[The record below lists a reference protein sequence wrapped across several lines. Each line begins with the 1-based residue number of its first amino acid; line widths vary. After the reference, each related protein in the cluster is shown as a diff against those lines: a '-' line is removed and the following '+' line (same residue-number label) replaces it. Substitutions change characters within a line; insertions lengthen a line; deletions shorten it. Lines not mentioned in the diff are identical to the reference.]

1 MKYAC
6 RAAVFKIFSG
16 ILVLTLLSHLVFIP
30 GTYVSAASS
39 LSLILQKTNSWK
51 EAGKIRSQFSA
62 EIKNEGTEAISGWIT
77 TILVPEGTSMGAA
90 DGWNGVY
97 AISGTQLTI
106 TPKDYNKQIAAGSGT
121 TDIGFILTTAG
132 EVELTGTV
140 TASSTGG
147 SSNTS
152 SPESVTSA
160 DSSQQGTVSLSADP
174 SESESADLS
183 MASTQDDWLYT
194 DGNKIL
200 DKNGTEVW
208 LTGINW
214 FGYNTGTNVFD
225 GVWACNMEAALAVI
239 ADRGFNLLRIPI
251 SAELVL
257 NWKNG
262 VYPSANFNQASNPEL
277 AGLDSLAIFD
287 LAIAQC
293 KANGIKVMLDIHSAN
308 TDSMGHM
315 TNLWYTDSISTQD
328 YYDSL
333 VFLAERF
340 SNDDTV
346 IAYDLKN
353 EPHGKPGEAGAIWND
368 STSANNW
375 KYTAETAGNLI
386 LDINSQAL
394 IMIEGIEIY
403 PKDMKTNSDY
413 SSTDPAEY
421 YFSWWGGNLRG
432 VRDYPIDFGS
442 EARNAQIVYSPHDY
456 GPAVYAQPWFQ
467 DGFTYES
474 LQEDCWNDNWL
485 YISKDN
491 ISPLLIGEWGG
502 YMTEPNLA
510 WMTDLRRLILE
521 NHLNH
526 TFWCFNANSGDTG
539 GLVKD
544 DFTTWDEDKYAFVKE
559 VLWQKDGKFVGLDHV
574 IPLGKSGYGISLSA
588 IPGAVD
594 ASDNT
599 DATVPADTATS
610 SIPAGESVQTTGE
623 SESSKQASSA
633 AAGISG
639 TLTDRKDSKW
649 SHLNAA
655 FAGLTMLAV
664 LAGSVVLAYVT
675 YAKNKKKGGD
685 K

>member
-1 MKYAC
+1 MKYDC
-6 RAAVFKIFSG
+6 RAAVFKIVCGLLAFVLLSP
-16 ILVLTLLSHLVFIP
+16 LVLIP
-30 GTYVSAASS
+30 GTCISAASS
-39 LSLILQKTNSWK
+39 LILTLQKTNSW
-51 EAGKIRSQFSA
+51 EESGKTRSQFSA
-62 EIKNEGTEAISGWIT
+62 AVKNEGTETVSGWII
-77 TILVPEGTSMGAA
+77 TITVPEGTSMGTA
-90 DGWNGVY
+90 DGWNGVFTVT
-97 AISGTQLTI
+97 GTVLTI
-106 TPKDYNKQIAAGSGT
+106 TPKEYNKQITAGSGT
-121 TDIGFILTTAG
+121 TDIGFILTTPDK
-132 EVELTGTV
+132 VELTGTV
-140 TASSTGG
+140 AASSEAGPANTATP
-147 SSNTS
+147 SSG
-152 SPESVTSA
+152 TSA
-160 DSSQQGTVSLSADP
+160 SPSPSSGTPVSP
-174 SESESADLS
+174 S
-183 MASTQDDWLYT
+183 QDDWLHT

-225 GVWACNMEAALAVI
+225 GVWACNMKEALAAI

-262 VYPSANFNQASNPEL
+262 VYPAANFNQASNPEL

-287 LAIAQC
+287 VAIAQC
-293 KANGIKVMLDIHSAN
+293 KASGIKVMLDIHSAK

-333 VFLAERF
+333 VFLAEHF
-340 SNDDTV
+340 SGDDTV

-353 EPHGKPGEAGAIWND
+353 EPHGKPGEKGAAWND
-368 STSANNW
+368 STDMDNW
-375 KYTAETAGNLI
+375 KNVAETAGNRV
-386 LDINSQAL
+386 LDINPHAL

-403 PKDMKTNSDY
+403 PKDTKTNGDFASA
-413 SSTDPAEY
+413 DPAD
-421 YFSWWGGNLRG
+421 YFYSWWGGNLRG

-442 EARNAQIVYSPHDY
+442 EERNAQIVYSPHDY

-467 DGFTYES
+467 GGFTYES
-474 LQEDCWNDNWL
+474 LQKDYWNDNWL

-491 ISPLLIGEWGG
+491 IAPLLIGEWGG
-502 YMTEPNLA
+502 YMTEPNLT

-544 DFTTWDEDKYAFVKE
+544 DFTTWDEEKYAFVKE
-559 VLWQKDGKFVGLDHV
+559 VLWQQDGKFVGLDHV
-574 IPLGKSGYGISLSA
+574 IPLGKSGNGISVSA
-588 IPGAVD
+588 LTGTSDA
-594 ASDNT
+594 ASDT
-599 DATVPADTATS
+599 DET
-610 SIPAGESVQTTGE
+610 IPAASAAPSPVPGDGSVQTSGDTD
-623 SESSKQASSA
+623 SSVLTSSVSDDA
-633 AAGISG
+633 ANI
-639 TLTDRKDSKW
+639 LTDKKDSAW
-649 SHLNAA
+649 SPSNSV
-655 FAGLTMLAV
+655 FAGLAMLAV

-675 YAKNKKKGGD
+675 YARNKKKGED